1 MEVHHHTH
9 KPKTEK
15 HFKHYLFE
23 FLMLFLAISAG
34 FLVEN
39 LREHYVENKREKVFI
54 NSYVEDLKQDTAKI
68 NANIKLRS
76 AKTLIIDSLI
86 KVLNIP
92 NPNDYGAAA
101 YYFGRRTTRST
112 LYQVNDRTIKQLKN
126 AGGLRLIRS
135 QKASDAIMTYDQ
147 ANDYIVYLQ
156 AREFDELYIMYPLL
170 AKLYDAN
177 VLETMIHGME
187 INRPPGNPALRT
199 TDKNTLLD
207 LTYYL
212 HQYKTTSI
220 VIITRLQSLL
230 KSATE
235 TIQFLQK
242 EYRVE

>member
-101 YYFGRRTTRST
+101 Y
-112 LYQVNDRTIKQLKN
+112 
-126 AGGLRLIRS
+126 
-135 QKASDAIMTYDQ
+135 
-147 ANDYIVYLQ
+147 
-156 AREFDELYIMYPLL
+156 
-170 AKLYDAN
+170 
-177 VLETMIHGME
+177 
-187 INRPPGNPALRT
+187 
-199 TDKNTLLD
+199 
-207 LTYYL
+207 
-212 HQYKTTSI
+212 
-220 VIITRLQSLL
+220 
-230 KSATE
+230 
-235 TIQFLQK
+235 
-242 EYRVE
+242 